1 MSFNVYYKIKDNLLT
16 YVGLEKVN
24 NAKIVSF
31 DSYEDAI
38 IFEDILLR
46 WKYNYER
53 VNDKKI
59 KKLSKEVNG

>member
-46 WKYNYER
+46 WKYTYER

-59 KKLSKEVNG
+59 KNYIKEVNG

>member
-16 YVGLEKVN
+16 YVGLEKMN

-38 IFEDILLR
+38 IFEDKLLR
-46 WKYNYER
+46 LMYSNEKIANKNIKNY
-53 VNDKKI
+53 I
-59 KKLSKEVNG
+59 KEVNG